1 MAKVSIRQIC
11 NSLPVEKNL
20 ADSFWTRYVLRP
32 VSVPVAWFFM
42 ILGIRANTVSYISAL
57 ICLLAGVLYG
67 MEGMVLSVTGAVLF
81 NLFAVLDCA
90 DGNIART
97 SGTTGPAGGWAD
109 ALGGYVAYVSVLLSL
124 GYAAAVHNSTFFGWM
139 PRGEVWVLLGGIGAS
154 ANILMRLVYQSYRN
168 IVPGTSSEIKKSI
181 SFEKM
186 FSENLGITGF
196 LMPAV
201 LAALIFNIHGYIVVF
216 YTVFYTLGCVLS
228 LVKMIRKVEYV
239 SRKK

>member
-1 MAKVSIRQIC
+1 MVKASISQIR
-11 NSLPVEKNL
+11 NSLPVEKNR

-42 ILGIRANTVSYISAL
+42 RLGIGANTVSYLSAL
-57 ICLLAGVLYG
+57 ICLLAGVFYG
-67 MEGMVLSVTGAVLF
+67 TSGMFLSVTGAVLF
-81 NLFAVLDCA
+81 NFFAVLDCA

-97 SGTTGPAGGWAD
+97 AGTTGPSGGWAD

-124 GYAAAVHNSTFFGWM
+124 GYAAAVHKSSFFGWI
-139 PRGEVWVLLGGIGAS
+139 PEGEVWVLLGGIGAS
-154 ANILMRLVYQSYRN
+154 SNILMRLVYQSYRN
-168 IVPGTSSEIKKSI
+168 IIPGTASEIKKSI

-186 FSENLGITGF
+186 LSENLGITGI

-201 LAALIFNIHGYIVVF
+201 LIGLFFDILGYIVIF
-216 YTVFYTLGCVLS
+216 YTVFYTVGCILS
-228 LVKMIRKVEYV
+228 LVKMIRKVEYA